1 MDGTDFIDFSTD
13 LSPDFKAISNDCR
26 DFDLE
31 LLRDSLLL
39 FDLEAEPK
47 SSRLSFTVGNIG
59 VLRKRIDL
67 SSETE
72 IFLSWFKVLDF
83 TILCDFLLVI

>member
-1 MDGTDFIDFSTD
+1 MDGTDFIDFSTDLSD

-39 FDLEAEPK
+39 FDLDAEPK

-59 VLRKRIDL
+59 VLR
-67 SSETE
+67 
-72 IFLSWFKVLDF
+72 
-83 TILCDFLLVI
+83 